1 MPRYKLLLEYDGTT
15 LVGWQRQA
23 QGVSVQSLLEDAFE
37 KLGEKGAFVQGAGRT
52 DAGVHA
58 TGQVGHVDLAKE
70 WDPWRLCGG
79 LNAHLKHAPVSVL
92 DAQLV
97 DEDFHARF
105 SATSRS
111 YMYRLVVRSSPL
123 VLDAHRAWR
132 LPPPFDVALMQEAAQ
147 VLLGTHDFTSFR
159 ASECQATSPVRTL
172 DRLDVTEEG
181 GDVRFFIEARSFLHH
196 QVRNFVGTLQLVARG
211 RMTVAQFTDVLE
223 AKDRRR
229 AGPTAPA
236 CGLTLTGVGY

>member
-23 QGVSVQSLLEDAFE
+23 EGVSVQSLLENAFE
-37 KLGEKGAFVQGAGRT
+37 KLGENGAFVQGAGRT

-58 TGQVGHVDLAKE
+58 TGQVGHVDLTKD

-79 LNAHLKHAPVSVL
+79 LNAHLKYAPVSVL
-92 DAQLV
+92 DVRLM
-97 DEDFHARF
+97 DEEFHARF

-111 YMYRLVVRSSPL
+111 YMYRLVVRNAPL

-132 LPPPFDVALMQEAAQ
+132 LPPPFDVDLMQEAAQ

-172 DRLDVTEEG
+172 DRLDIREES
-181 GDVRFFIEARSFLHH
+181 GDVRFYIEARSFLHH